1 MKKSA
6 FPLRIELES
15 LIDGE
20 WKVMIVYIV
29 NTPDMLYNRFIDVKS
44 LYGLKKEYRIFIY
57 ANSKVNTYIE
67 K

>member
-6 FPLRIELES
+6 FPLRIELEAF
-15 LIDGE
+15 IEDD
-20 WKVMIVYIV
+20 WKVMIVYRV
-29 NTPDMLYNRFIDVKS
+29 NSPEMLYKKFEDIRT

-57 ANSKVNTYIE
+57 ANSKLNTYIE

>member
-6 FPLRIELES
+6 FPLRMELES

-20 WKVMIVYIV
+20 WRVMIIYMV
-29 NTPDMLYNRFIDVKS
+29 NSPDMLQNRFIDIKT

>member
-6 FPLRIELES
+6 FPLRMELES

-20 WKVMIVYIV
+20 WRVMIIYIV
-29 NTPDMLYNRFIDVKS
+29 NTPDMLYNRFRDIKS